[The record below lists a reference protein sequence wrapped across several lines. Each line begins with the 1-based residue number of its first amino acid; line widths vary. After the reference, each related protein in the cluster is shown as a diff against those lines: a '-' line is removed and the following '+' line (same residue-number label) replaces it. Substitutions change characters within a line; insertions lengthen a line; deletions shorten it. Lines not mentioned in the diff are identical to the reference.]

1 MEGIKRFNEIMEE
14 MLKLT
19 DEAVLIVEKETTSWA
34 IAQRARSYWRDY
46 IKEAVVNGRSEFLRG
61 HKYGMK
67 ASLEELEG
75 GE

>member
-19 DEAVLIVEKETTSWA
+19 EEAVLIVEKETTSWVV
-34 IAQRARSYWRDY
+34 AQRARSYWGDY
-46 IKEAVVNGRSEFLRG
+46 IKESIKNGRSEFFKG

-67 ASLEELEG
+67 ATLEELGG